1 MPALAENLMSAADG
15 YENNFCQ
22 LSGSLWGPLD
32 LFPPSFKIFD
42 FSSCGWWNINAIRQF
57 QKHGF
62 RTKPFSSNNSSEV
75 GDHVAFW

>member
-32 LFPPSFKIFD
+32 LFPPLLKFLTF
-42 FSSCGWWNINAIRQF
+42 
-57 QKHGF
+57 
-62 RTKPFSSNNSSEV
+62 PP
-75 GDHVAFW
+75 VADEILMP